1 MDPLAFTAE
10 DIALADD
17 TSPESISN
25 QAEIDQQV
33 NAFNES
39 EVEAQEEAVYSIQEE
54 LFGNSEIDLN
64 HVGVIVDGGVA
75 SEAAFVEN
83 ENGEQVDLQGGNTLA
98 DNFNPKGTAAAAQ
111 KAETLAANE
120 KAVEEANNKVYEA
133 ENKLIGET
141 NSRTI
146 NPEGGV
152 AAANARL
159 DNLRQI
165 VADAKAELKTA
176 ESKIKTKTE
185 PEVAVVEEIPFT
197 PASEDINFINLLDD
211 FLEEFNSNAESV
223 QDTNTPDVVKGSYL
237 KKIRNFFESVPE
249 QLSSLNLSETE
260 INVLN
265 ELARLNKKLT
275 SNLSTVVEA
284 LKDPKKPYKP
294 TSTYAVNDTKDTL
307 MQNPMLMLAK
317 AITVGSKAKRAYFD
331 PNIVSMMNLAGIN
344 WIATQGL
351 GTLYNDSDSIRRILR
366 AESNVAKTQQTT
378 ISMLRTSGT
387 MYTTLVESLGKEIYN
402 QLSLELKDSTPVLLK
417 ERLIVALGETAVEN
431 LISAGLLE
439 KTEFTAEELFEN
451 GGKAK
456 VFFVRIPTKGKD
468 SLEPSERVSSI
479 LALNK
484 GKNSAAY
491 ISLAKKITGTEIR
504 AKFPSFKAK
513 VLKESA
519 TYLKS
524 LRLLPKRVRDD
535 INIANAVKWKIK
547 PDMEYLLAPE
557 NREEAT
563 EFFMG
568 MLGYEPN
575 VQNRPLALQP
585 GDIGRNLGIMN
596 EIEGVFDFYDI
607 YVENGKKGFNFS
619 YNTGENARHTVNE
632 SGFSYQASKLV
643 RHIISAQ
650 NSKEKKDGFRVTVPL
665 NVEDSLILDNFKYAI
680 VQSLSTDVSI
690 DKDTH
695 ETILKEFDVL
705 ANDEV
710 IKAAAQNVFEKKYLE
725 KSIKTTELFGNK
737 IAESNIN
744 SAELLGQRGI
754 GAHGFDGLTALGNYL
769 DAVSNNQTQFSTD
782 ITIETDA
789 ITSGVMLTLLNFGAV
804 DEKSIKKLN
813 SGGIFLDNHNTVS
826 EYRRTNKDD
835 VYTMLVE
842 PWKAAAAELALT
854 NKKYAEIVKLV
865 EIDRN
870 TAKPIIMQ
878 GSYMA
883 DFSSLVNN
891 FISGTT
897 DGQINALYQRLY
909 EGTTLEKIAIYTSL
923 GTLVHP
929 NDVDKAKAL
938 SDKLYVEDD
947 LLNTQE
953 LPANVIKVYTR
964 ALEEIYGESL
974 TDILY
979 KDEGMRP
986 NATAMNQMVN
996 MVSWYYRFKVNK
1008 AIEALG
1014 GYETLTEDQLL
1025 QVYADPALAD
1035 LVPYLATPDS
1045 VERGEG
1051 LNGLITRNFRD
1062 SSNDSNVVK
1071 QDLNPS
1077 KEGQAKSASAR
1088 SSRKVL
1094 DNASARSFVI
1104 SVQSIDDAIIR
1115 AVMRQMKVMSAFDAM
1130 YASLATINEGSKI
1143 YNENVLEISQ
1153 SFSIFENTHTNYT
1166 KSMTA
1171 LKKSG
1176 EFNELVQFIYDDTN
1190 GFDEKNQLVEKY
1202 LYDMSQGSNLSDI
1215 DNPKSAE
1222 SLQLAR
1228 TIFNKMQKDL
1238 NERNETIKRNR
1249 RELFR
1254 RIRTVDHMGM
1264 PGTHV
1269 NVNNNIG
1276 NQGNLP
1282 GIPLATEEETA
1293 AAKDRKKS
1301 TKKQVDKLPQ
1311 SLFGYIAQLG
1321 GINDFERFDGES
1333 VTAGAQPGN
1342 KRVFVKKGGETLSQI
1357 REDTFGVYH
1366 NIESDNEFSDYISE
1380 ELDTYSGM
1388 PSSAFDLTYPL
1399 DSLDEVQVLKDAAIE
1414 AENKFEEEQ
1423 ERELQEES
1431 DKDNFLNENQD
1442 SPLGSINVNDDLNG
1456 YIPLGGV
1463 VTDATGGLRAHTL
1476 QQVFDVIG
1484 SNSSNGVNS
1493 TNHINHLRKILV
1505 QVISKVMV
1513 PADSLEILVRT
1524 QGDTSYGKQKDNKIY
1539 INIGASLPKNLVNP
1553 SAKESYVHELV
1564 HVVTRAAL
1572 SDPKSN
1578 GIVRKLNK
1586 IMDET
1591 VAILEKKYNGEAWK
1605 VFLKRD
1611 SQGNPIYAISQL
1623 EEEKAAKE
1631 AFDYIF
1637 NNSMMAETATYDA
1650 DSKKGQVVKTRAGLH
1665 EFLAYALTNEQ
1676 LNSALVDEKISVYSP
1691 VKDAENLFAK
1701 LLAILENVLTWAED
1715 SLNKAR
1721 NRAGANKPNNTAELM
1736 EQMVHELSVTTD
1748 AYQFRSRRIM
1758 EALTTLNEKTSALA
1772 RARLGVPFAQKAEK
1786 ARYKALASGK
1796 RYTYISLTFA
1806 GFINPVTRDKL
1817 RNELDNLRAGMRVSK
1832 RNFITELYREIAGNI
1847 TMDQRTME
1855 SKLIRSRLSLDAQR
1869 DESINAIANSIKQ
1882 GYGSALSNEEAEAT
1896 TRVLI
1901 ENDFTTLVDDWENVD
1916 LLDLAAYLTDNAK
1929 RDQAIVDVR
1938 NKLLQYGKI
1947 GNYYIG
1953 QALSLGSFMSQGFVT
1968 VEGTRL
1974 NASLIA
1980 RADDLSDIPNI
1991 RIPKEIKQIEALI
2004 DRLATLQGIE
2014 LSSKDARD
2022 LAAGVMVR
2030 EHTVNADKN
2039 GAKNLLIL
2047 IDEHKRQ
2054 SLIRNFE
2061 NNKTLQ
2067 MKGYSKEVS
2076 DPDISIVTAPLNE
2089 EQAYADLGY
2098 KLVDTTI
2105 TDTDDTGVPSVMGIY
2120 QNRTGGHATRQKFIL
2135 SVTNTQMQGQ
2145 SILKRA
2151 TNESGKDS
2159 YLEAQ
2164 KKVTALKAKNKIE
2177 ARKLLLNP
2185 DYVSPKKNILVPV
2198 TDELGKVT
2206 DYRYVMG
2213 KAKKARL
2220 LNQKAGVE
2228 MVLSKMYGSII
2239 DKEETP
2245 RINNDVIKELH
2256 DQYLSSAGRQTRDFV
2271 EISLKAVDEKGRPNE
2286 EYREIYQI
2294 LPDSTK
2300 RYIKELTGEDKIMV
2314 KAEFVDIVFGRK
2326 KIRLPGSDS
2335 MQKIYGAWFEFVA
2348 GAKKNIVVK
2357 WPVTLIANVVSNTIF
2372 GILYGVPVEFMFK
2385 KQAEGAIKLN
2395 NYVQDIKQ
2403 LNDLKLQLVVAKKTN
2418 ATADITSIEAK
2429 IATVQTNINTSPILP
2444 LIKGGAF
2451 QTIVEDVD
2459 VLKDPYGY
2467 ATRVSDFFGEIQG
2480 RGGKSGGT
2488 VGGAR
2493 QVYKYAY
2500 MSDETAVFKALMKTT
2515 QFSDFAAR
2523 YAKYEYMT
2531 KYQKMGEVEAM
2542 ERVMEDFINYETPT
2556 NKYVQFA
2563 NDSGL
2568 QMFTKYGFRILRVI
2582 ASLMQGRPLNAIAFL
2597 LINDLLTTDIPS
2609 PFDATPFDNSSGLV
2623 SLIAAGTTPSGIK
2636 LVEDA
2641 VDMVIPN

>member
-111 KAETLAANE
+111 KAETLAANK
-120 KAVEEANNKVYEA
+120 KAVEEANDKVYKA

-197 PASEDINFINLLDD
+197 PASEDIDFINLLDD

-504 AKFPSFKAK
+504 AKFPNFKAK

-710 IKAAAQNVFEKKYLE
+710 IKAGAQNVFEKKYLE

-842 PWKAAAAELALT
+842 PWKAAAAKLALT
-854 NKKYAEIVKLV
+854 NTRYAEIVNLV
-865 EIDRN
+865 KIDRN

-891 FISGTT
+891 FVSGTT

-909 EGTTLEKIAIYTSL
+909 EGTTFEKIAIYTSL

-929 NDVDKAKAL
+929 NNTNAAKAL

-1222 SLQLAR
+1222 SLKLAR
-1228 TIFNKMQKDL
+1228 TIFNKMQSDL
-1238 NERNETIKRNR
+1238 NERNETIKNNR
-1249 RELFR
+1249 RELFS
-1254 RIRTVDHMGM
+1254 RIRTIDHMGM
-1264 PGTHV
+1264 PGTYV
-1269 NVNNNIG
+1269 NVDNSIG

-1357 REDTFGVYH
+1357 REDTLYIYH
-1366 NIESDNEFSDYISE
+1366 NIESDNEFSEYISE

-1399 DSLDEVQVLKDAAIE
+1399 DSLDKVQVLKDASIE

-1524 QGDTSYGKQKDNKIY
+1524 QGDTSYGKQRDNKIY

-1623 EEEKAAKE
+1623 EEDKAAKE

-1715 SLNKAR
+1715 SLNRAR

-1817 RNELDNLRAGMRVSK
+1817 RNELDDLRAGMRVSK

-2403 LNDLKLQLVVAKKTN
+2403 LNNLKLQLVVAKKTN

-2467 ATRVSDFFGEIQG
+2467 ATKVSDFFAEIQG
-2480 RGGKSGGT
+2480 RGGKSGDT